1 MNGGGDGVL
10 KALVGIGS
18 EVDNDVRARSH
29 GARDLNIEQDFG
41 ISAVGVGRVV
51 GATVEDHISNGR
63 RSNADGIREIISD
76 VRGIVTTAEL
86 DDADG
91 LTRAAGRTGRS
102 GGKVVDLR
110 DLRRNEGTGFLV
122 RGGRSIAS
130 EADLRRRNRAVVEA
144 KHG

>member
-102 GGKVVDLR
+102 GGQVVNLGA
-110 DLRRNEGTGFLV
+110 L
-122 RGGRSIAS
+122 GGR
-130 EADLRRRNRAVVEA
+130 EALGFFVLVGARVW
-144 KHG
+144 GGG